1 MTNKQDN
8 MNIVFSINK
17 NYINL
22 LCISITS
29 LLENNHNRQI
39 NIYILHAELNS
50 KNQKKIKRLEKF
62 QKL

>member
-17 NYINL
+17 SYIHL

-39 NIYILHAELNS
+39 NIYIVI
-50 KNQKKIKRLEKF
+50 KIMDYF
-62 QKL
+62 IHF